1 MAELTLT
8 AFLTLDGVMQAPGGP
23 NEDTSGGFA
32 HGGWLVPYADADMG
46 QFMVEVLARADAFML
61 GRGTYEIFAA
71 HWPRVTDPA
80 DSIATALNGL
90 PKYVA
95 SKTLERAD
103 WQGTTVIRD
112 VAGEIARLKPQ
123 YPREIQVH
131 GSPGLA
137 QTLLAKDLVDVY
149 HLLHFPLVLGSGKRL
164 FGAGTVP
171 AGLKLAA
178 TQTTSTGVVIST
190 YQRAGSPAYGS
201 FEVDEQPRFWD

>member
-1 MAELTLT
+1 MAELTMT

-23 NEDTSGGFA
+23 NEDTSGNFV

-46 QFMVEVLARADAFML
+46 QFMVEVLARADAFLL

-80 DSIATALNGL
+80 DSIATALNGR

-95 SKTLERAD
+95 SKTLESAD
-103 WQGTTVIRD
+103 WQGSTVIRD
-112 VAGEIARLKPQ
+112 VVGEVARLKQ
-123 YPREIQVH
+123 HYPREIQVH

-137 QTLLAKDLVDVY
+137 QTLLANDLVDVY
-149 HLLHFPLVLGSGKRL
+149 RLLHFPLVLGQGKRL

-171 AGLKLAA
+171 AALKLAA
-178 TQTTSTGVVIST
+178 TQTTGAGVVIST
-190 YQRAGSPAYGS
+190 YQRAGRPAYGS